1 MTQITEKSD
10 LDFAR
15 EAAINLTLKRV
26 QRELDIMIEKLG
38 KHKDYSEITNGIQI
52 AKLKLADL
60 TIEQIEEDI

>member
-1 MTQITEKSD
+1 MNKMIEQSQ

-26 QRELDIMIEKLG
+26 QRELDEVIKALEKEGLTQVG
-38 KHKDYSEITNGIQI
+38 NGVRI

-60 TIEQIEEDI
+60 TVEQIEEGN